1 MVKRNGW
8 EETTFA
14 VLILEEI
21 LLLIGFPNAIMV
33 AFFLFGI
40 NSSIL
45 LPLSPAIFRIGNAAN
60 ILCPKCKDQ
69 DESRPNLSLTHFN
82 FNCKTSEINLD

>member
-21 LLLIGFPNAIMV
+21 LLLIGFSNAIMV
-33 AFFLFGI
+33 AFFLSGI

-45 LPLSPAIFRIGNAAN
+45 LPRSPAIFRIDNAAN
-60 ILCPKCKDQ
+60 ILCPKFKDQ
-69 DESRPNLSLTHFN
+69 DQSRPNLSPPILALIPRHL
-82 FNCKTSEINLD
+82 KLI